1 MYIYVDIET
10 RPTTDPV
17 VIKRL
22 EEAVKAPGQ
31 YKKPES
37 IKEWMRTEGAAAKAE
52 AVARTA
58 LDGTYGS
65 IATIAFALGDD
76 NVTVL
81 DTRINSEAETLKLFH
96 SIIRDA
102 TTGEDTTAVAFN
114 GEFDFR
120 FLYQRSVI
128 HGVKRSRA
136 IPTLRAKYE
145 KYDDPMLMWS
155 GWKSF
160 IKQQE
165 LERVLGLTRDDSITG
180 AEVNLALLAGAWD
193 QVIQHNREDVR
204 LLREI
209 HRRMMI

>member
-22 EEAVKAPGQ
+22 EEAVRPPGQ

-37 IKEWMRTEGAAAKAE
+37 IKEWMSTEGVAAKQE

-65 IATIAFALGDD
+65 IATIAYAFGDGD
-76 NVTVL
+76 VHVMDARVAGEERL
-81 DTRINSEAETLKLFH
+81 LRDFH
-96 SIIRDA
+96 SLIHQN
-102 TTGEDTTAVAFN
+102 TVGKDTTAVAFN

-120 FLYQRSVI
+120 FIYQRSVI
-128 HGVKRSRA
+128 HGVKRAHA

-155 GWKSF
+155 GWKNF

-209 HRRMMI
+209 HRRLL